1 MNGSLAAELKELRVA
16 ALSFSS
22 SHINF
27 LESIE
32 YVQGARY
39 SYGPHRCTLS
49 WFSYQRQ
56 KRPFAFTFLSN
67 LPILAGIKHL
77 NHLYNN
83 TIGHLV

>member
-1 MNGSLAAELKELRVA
+1 MNGSLAAELKELRA
-16 ALSFSS
+16 ESLSFSS

-27 LESIE
+27 TQSIG

-49 WFSYQRQ
+49 RFSYQRQ
-56 KRPFAFTFLSN
+56 RRPFAVTFLSN